1 MSTTDAAER
10 LLNLVI
16 ALMNTPG
23 RMTKEQIRAGVV
35 GYDDAS
41 DESFERKFERD
52 KDTLRE
58 LGIPVVTVDD
68 SGHATE
74 IGYRIDTDAYALAPL
89 PLDAAELAVLGLA
102 AQLWQ
107 DRVLRTDTGR
117 ALTKLTAASGT
128 GAHTDALAALAPRV
142 RAAGGA
148 YGPLLEAILA
158 RRAVRFTYRAAN
170 TGVRSSRHV
179 QPWRLAVRGGGWY
192 LIGHD
197 EERSAVRAFRL
208 SRIEGTPRAVG
219 SPGAVTIPADVDVD
233 AALGRRHAE
242 VRRAVLAVVPE
253 RAEALRARSRP
264 AVADDRAAPDDPP
277 LPLPPARLAGRDLVA
292 VDFDDVTRA
301 AEEVAAYG
309 DVVAVLE
316 PADLRDAVIETLRA
330 AAAVGEEAH
339 HG

>member
-23 RMTKEQIRAGVV
+23 RMTKDQIRAGVV

-58 LGIPVVTVDD
+58 LGVPVVTVDD
-68 SGHATE
+68 SGHAAE

-89 PLDAAELAVLGLA
+89 HLTAAELAVLGLA

-128 GAHTDALAALAPRV
+128 GVHTDALAALAPRV
-142 RAAGGA
+142 REAGGA

-158 RRAVRFTYRAAN
+158 RRAVRFTYRAAT
-170 TGVRSSRHV
+170 TGQRSPRHV
-179 QPWRLAVRGGGWY
+179 EPWRLAVRSGGWY

-197 EERSAVRAFRL
+197 VDRDAVRAFRL
-208 SRIEGTPRAVG
+208 SRIDGPVRAVG
-219 SPGAVTIPADVDVD
+219 APGAVTVPAAVDVD
-233 AALGRRHAE
+233 AALGRRHAD
-242 VRRAVLAVVPE
+242 VRRAALAVVPE
-253 RAEALRARSRP
+253 RAEALRARGLAGAPGTPLP
-264 AVADDRAAPDDPP
+264 AV
-277 LPLPPARLAGRDLVA
+277 LAGRDVIT
-292 VDFDDVTRA
+292 VEFDDVGRTV
-301 AEEVAAYG
+301 EEIAAYG

-316 PADLRDAVIETLRA
+316 PPDLRAGVIAVLQA
-330 AAAVGEEAH
+330 AAALGEERH
-339 HG
+339 DG

>member
-23 RMTKEQIRAGVV
+23 RMTKDQIRAGVV

-58 LGIPVVTVDD
+58 LGVPVVTVDD
-68 SGHATE
+68 SGHAAE

-89 PLDAAELAVLGLA
+89 HLTAAELAVLGLA

-128 GAHTDALAALAPRV
+128 GVHTDALAALAPRV
-142 RAAGGA
+142 REAGGA

-158 RRAVRFTYRAAN
+158 RRAVRFAYRAAT
-170 TGVRSSRHV
+170 TGQRAQRHV
-179 QPWRLAVRGGGWY
+179 EPWRLAVRGGGWY

-197 EERSAVRAFRL
+197 LDRAAVRAFRL
-208 SRIEGTPRAVG
+208 SRIDGAPRPVG
-219 SPGAVTIPADVDVD
+219 PPGAVTIPVEVDVD
-233 AALGRRHAE
+233 AALGRRHADA
-242 VRRAVLAVVPE
+242 RRAVLAVVPE
-253 RAEALRARSRP
+253 RAEALRARGT
-264 AVADDRAAPDDPP
+264 ATDADPP
-277 LPLPPARLAGRDLVA
+277 LPPALSGRDVIS
-292 VDFDDVTRA
+292 VEFDDVARA
-301 AEEVAAYG
+301 VDEIAAYG

-316 PADLRDAVIETLRA
+316 PADLRAAVIAVLQA
-330 AAAVGEEAH
+330 AAALGQERH
-339 HG
+339 DG